1 MSFEFSDILVLVLT
15 QFLIYLCI
23 QNDRNIRTAHRY
35 LPCESTRD
43 SSRGIPAVFVVRFM
57 VLRNCSPRSMGRA
70 RPTWHQVAHL
80 SRRVLA
86 QDRAG
91 PITSSIICHDY
102 PEIIGVVDSLLATV
116 YKRGCYSS
124 LWDKSVILRRIK
136 GMSRWSSL
144 IAGRRITGNMTY
156 CKGDRICLTFR
167 RLITAGLTNNVIYL
181 KCLKSL
187 RNSRQFFIQKITVII

>member
-1 MSFEFSDILVLVLT
+1 MCTKWV
-15 QFLIYLCI
+15 IYQLHTDTFRA
-23 QNDRNIRTAHRY
+23 NRPEAH
-35 LPCESTRD
+35 PGESPLR
-43 SSRGIPAVFVVRFM
+43 FVVRFM

-102 PEIIGVVDSLLATV
+102 PEIIGVVDNLLATV

-144 IAGRRITGNMTY
+144 TAGRKSGNMTY
-156 CKGDRICLTFR
+156 CERGRICLTFR
-167 RLITAGLTNNVIYL
+167 CLITGFN
-181 KCLKSL
+181 
-187 RNSRQFFIQKITVII
+187 